1 PFARSS
7 IGRIMDFE
15 LTAEERALAET
26 VKDFVDNRVEPRMVE
41 IEAQNQI
48 PDEIFAE
55 ASTLGLFGIS
65 IPEEYGGS
73 GLSRFSRAL
82 VHQMLGRSGFG
93 FPGGVASHPS
103 TR

>member
-1 PFARSS
+1 
-7 IGRIMDFE
+7 MDFE

-26 VKDFVDNRVEPRMVE
+26 VRKFVDERVEPRMRE
-41 IEAQNQI
+41 IEEKNQI

-55 ASTLGLFGIS
+55 AATLGLFGIS
-65 IPEEYGGS
+65 IPEEYGGT

-93 FPGGVASHPS
+93 FAGAIASHTGIGS
-103 TR
+103 DGLVAIGTE